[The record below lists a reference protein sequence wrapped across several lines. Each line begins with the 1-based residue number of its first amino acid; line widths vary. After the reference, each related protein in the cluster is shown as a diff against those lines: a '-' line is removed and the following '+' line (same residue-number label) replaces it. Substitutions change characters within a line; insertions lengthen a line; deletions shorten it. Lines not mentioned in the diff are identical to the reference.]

1 MATTALTRATYRVT
15 EETLD
20 DMVLA
25 KSEFPSEFQGHQ
37 VAREGE
43 LDNERLAR
51 NGFAGSSAERF
62 RDAGRVTASM
72 RELGPTS
79 EMDMTNGFDFMAASV
94 VHLFDS
100 PESVTKW
107 MHEIF
112 LKDFE
117 DHVGDSVGQGHQLV
131 SATRLETSGF
141 FDEAVALRVLQGGPH
156 RPDLLHRRRLPAR
169 PPPRSRLH
177 RHRGRPRALQPDH
190 ANRPRP
196 RKAHRL
202 GCLGGLGSRD
212 LAAGVR
218 DASTQS
224 RWE

>member
-25 KSEFPSEFQGHQ
+25 KGEFPSEFQGHQ
-37 VAREGE
+37 VVREGE

-72 RELGPTS
+72 REVGPTS
-79 EMDMTNGFDFMAASV
+79 EMDMTDGFDFMAASV

-141 FDEAVALRVLQGGPH
+141 FDEAVALRVLQGGPTGLISSTVVDF
-156 RPDLLHRRRLPAR
+156 RIGRLLGVAFIGTVGDHV
-169 PPPRSRLH
+169 RSNLTMQI
-177 RHRGRPRALQPDH
+177 GRALEKRI
-190 ANRPRP
+190 ASVV
-196 RKAHRL
+196 L
-202 GCLGGLGSRD
+202 G
-212 LAAGVR
+212 V
-218 DASTQS
+218 
-224 RWE
+224 

>member
-141 FDEAVALRVLQGGPH
+141 FDEAVALRVLQGGPTGLISSTVVDF
-156 RPDLLHRRRLPAR
+156 RIGRLLGVAFIGTVGDHE
-169 PPPRSRLH
+169 RSNLTMQI
-177 RHRGRPRALQPDH
+177 GRALEKRI
-190 ANRPRP
+190 ASVV
-196 RKAHRL
+196 L
-202 GCLGGLGSRD
+202 G
-212 LAAGVR
+212 V
-218 DASTQS
+218 
-224 RWE
+224 